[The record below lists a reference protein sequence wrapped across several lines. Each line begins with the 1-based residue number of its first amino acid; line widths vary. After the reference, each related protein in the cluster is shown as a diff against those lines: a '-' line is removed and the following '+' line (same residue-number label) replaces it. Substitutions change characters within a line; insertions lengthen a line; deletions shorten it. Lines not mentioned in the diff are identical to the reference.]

1 MLRATCCALLLSAT
15 LVPCDGG
22 GGGDPDAMP
31 PDAPSGPDAGPDA
44 VPEPDGP
51 SEPGA
56 GLVLDLPVLDFMLTE
71 IGVPAIRVLTVHN
84 VTASAIAN
92 VVPAVTGDG
101 FAIAATTCG
110 ALLDADASC
119 TIDVGFAPAALG
131 AASGTLE
138 VTGGGHLSSAAV
150 LGVGARRITVARSG
164 AGSGTITSSPAGIA
178 CGDTCSA
185 LFAGAASLTVAPAA
199 GSELAAWSSG
209 PCAGTATTPCLV
221 PAGTGA
227 ITAAATI
234 AIDSAITLTIVVT
247 GDAVAGGNDLVYD
260 RGDGNGDVACATGCS
275 VDVPAGTLVR
285 IRTSTVSTFGGW
297 TGGCSG
303 AAADCAL
310 TVSADTTV
318 TARFDRDDAESW
330 TAFPSFAVTSVGFA
344 PDGDVFVA
352 GGKRIARYAAGG
364 ASQRWS
370 VTMPA
375 PAVAPH
381 VLGLEA
387 DSTGAVFVLVGGGDG
402 ASTATLSKLDSAGA
416 VVWTRTLTGVRGA
429 TSLAYPN
436 QLAVTPTDDIVVLL
450 NTTTVWLAAYDGA
463 GTATSPPLWTKTS
476 GRGRALDVDETGTV
490 YVGVANP
497 PFEDCLVLRFSA
509 AGEPLADYGALP
521 GSYDASL
528 AVAAGHLAA
537 GTSGFGHVT
546 ISRDL
551 ATLLHEDDLSPGALP
566 QGVAIDGAG
575 FAVALRAG
583 IDGWVTGLVLRRF
596 LPAGTW
602 SIDKPPVSGAEE
614 TGVIPA
620 GLAARGDDI
629 AVIGAWQGYQGYREF
644 VRVYGPPA
652 L

>member
-15 LVPCDGG
+15 AVPCDGG
-22 GGGDPDAMP
+22 GGGDPDATP
-31 PDAPSGPDAGPDA
+31 PDAPTSPDAGPDA
-44 VPEPDGP
+44 GPEPDGP
-51 SEPGA
+51 SEPGD
-56 GLVLDLPVLDFMLTE
+56 GLVLDLPVLDFALTE
-71 IGVPAIRVLTVHN
+71 VGVPAIRVLTVHN
-84 VTASAIAN
+84 VTAGAIAN
-92 VVPAVTGDG
+92 VVPSVTGDG
-101 FAIAATTCG
+101 FSIAATTCG

-119 TIDVGFAPAALG
+119 TIDVGFAPGALG
-131 AASGTLE
+131 AAAGALA
-138 VTGGGHLSSAAV
+138 VTGDGHLTSAAV

-164 AGSGTITSSPAGIA
+164 AGSGTITSSPTGIA

-185 LFAGAASLTVAPAA
+185 LFAGAVSLTVAPAA
-199 GSELAAWSSG
+199 GSELATWSSG
-209 PCAGTATTPCLV
+209 PCAGTATNPCLV
-221 PAGTGA
+221 PAAPTA
-227 ITAAATI
+227 VTAAAAI

-247 GDAVAGGNDLVYD
+247 GDAAADGNDLIYD
-260 RGDGNGDVACATGCS
+260 LGDGNVECATGCS
-275 VDVPAGTLVR
+275 VVVPAGTAVQL
-285 IRTSTVSTFGGW
+285 RTTTVSTFGGW

-303 AAADCAL
+303 ADPDCAL

-330 TAFPSFAVTSVGFA
+330 TAFPSFAVTSVAFA

-364 ASQRWS
+364 AGQRWS

-375 PAVAPH
+375 PAVSPH

-387 DSTGAVFVLVGGGDG
+387 DSTGAVFVLVGGGG
-402 ASTATLSKLDSAGA
+402 STATLSKLDSAGA

-429 TSLAYPN
+429 TSLAYSN

-463 GTATSPPLWTKTS
+463 GAATSPPLWTKTG
-476 GRGRALDVDETGTV
+476 GRGLALDVDETGTV

-497 PFEDCLVLRFSA
+497 PFEDCLVIRFSA

-521 GSYDASL
+521 GSYDPAL

-546 ISRDL
+546 VSRDL
-551 ATLLHEDDLSPGALP
+551 VPLLHEDDLGPGAFP
-566 QGVAIDGAG
+566 QGVAIDAAG
-575 FAVALRAG
+575 FAVALRAS
-583 IDGWVTGLVLRRF
+583 IDSWISGLVLRRF

-602 SIDKPPVSGAEE
+602 TIDKPPVSGAEE

-620 GLAARGDDI
+620 GVAARGDDI
-629 AVIGAWQGYQGYREF
+629 AVIGAWQGYRRYREF